1 MYEYLIKQY
10 HFICVADEIR
20 RVMMETV
27 IPTITSAVKRIIS
40 KADVKSSQVLIN
52 DKQNSLVVYIKPM

>member
-1 MYEYLIKQY
+1 MIKHC
-10 HFICVADEIR
+10 HFICAADEIR

-40 KADVKSSQVLIN
+40 KADVKSSQVLLIG
-52 DKQNSLVVYIKPM
+52 V